1 MKLIKIIT
9 IILIIVM
16 IIILFV
22 GCDEAEINP
31 SANNSTEQNFTLL
44 NTEQNIL
51 VVYFTRSGNTEKL
64 ANIITDSITA
74 DVFVIDPVEPYTD
87 TYEATLATAGRERVE
102 NARPEYIG
110 AVENM
115 ENYDII
121 MLGYPIWG
129 GTLPMIVHTFLEN
142 YDLSG
147 KTIYPFWSSN
157 HGGYF
162 NTIDVL
168 ETALPNSTIGEGF
181 SIRGSE
187 AAEAQESIRNWLLN
201 IGLMED

>member
-16 IIILFV
+16 ITILFV

-31 SANNSTEQNFTLL
+31 SANNSTEQNFTPI

-51 VVYFTRSGNTEKL
+51 VVYFSRSGNTEKL
-64 ANIITDSITA
+64 ANIITEAITA

-87 TYEATLATAGRERVE
+87 TYEATLATAGRERAE

-121 MLGYPIWG
+121 VLGYPIWG

-162 NTIDVL
+162 NTIDVI
-168 ETALPNSTIGEGF
+168 ETALPNSIIGEGF
-181 SIRGSE
+181 SIRGGEVS
-187 AAEAQESIRNWLLN
+187 EAQESIRNWLLN